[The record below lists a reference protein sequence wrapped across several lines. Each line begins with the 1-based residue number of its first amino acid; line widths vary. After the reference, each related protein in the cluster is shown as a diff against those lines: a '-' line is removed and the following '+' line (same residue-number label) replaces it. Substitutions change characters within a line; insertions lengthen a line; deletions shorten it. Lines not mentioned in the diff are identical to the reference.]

1 MEHNQGLP
9 VVESENE
16 KNWKLTLFFFR
27 SPSHFWCS
35 VSVERVEKI
44 TGKKILWYEVD
55 LLNEKALEAV
65 FQAHQFDAVIHFAG
79 LKAVGESVQKPL
91 LSAPFATSERV
102 VMQILKIPPLSC

>member
-1 MEHNQGLP
+1 MK
-9 VVESENE
+9 NE
-16 KNWKLTLFFFR
+16 KGKKERNFSLFFLSFF
-27 SPSHFWCS
+27 SFAPLVCS